1 MKAELEEI
9 YGGLRGDL
17 ELAISEKN
25 DVIQST
31 EIARLAVER
40 DLVEKTVLC
49 DSLMN
54 IVHEKES
61 ADASWK
67 EESVNANESLRG
79 RLAALEEQNNG
90 KEEEVKD
97 LERRLQESVLR
108 ADGRLAQLE
117 SLAAA
122 YAALETR
129 AEEAEEKWRRS
140 EETGDD
146 LRRHVEGLVEERQVL
161 GNRAKELEDA
171 REQLRGEAE
180 ALTSDKQLLLDNEAA
195 LRQQNSELQALCD
208 KRTTAEEAAKIELAQ
223 TRTSLEKKLEASNA
237 EKKRVCDGLRNDFE
251 QIILD
256 KEDILSGLKAKLG
269 EVRSERDKELGRL
282 AREASAD
289 KEGYELKVKDMADM
303 LEKVQL
309 EKEQMFDRLMQDA
322 QAGKDE
328 LSAGLTR
335 EFELLLTEKDE
346 SAQGLQSAL
355 DEAREKLARADKARE
370 ETSSALAAARV
381 ETSDLTGQRAELQ
394 QQLDEQSRRHADD
407 VTRLK
412 TRLEEITQAHEREQD
427 KVARELAAREG
438 DLAETADRLAAA
450 EQVRRCSLVT
460 RLPQVTWN

>member
-31 EIARLAVER
+31 EIARLAIER

-79 RLAALEEQNNG
+79 RLAALEQNNVT
-90 KEEEVKD
+90 EEEVKD
-97 LERRLQESVLR
+97 LERRLQESVVR

-140 EETGDD
+140 EESGDD

-180 ALTSDKQLLLDNEAA
+180 ALTSDKQLLLDKEAA
-195 LRQQNSELQALCD
+195 LRQQNTELQALCD

-223 TRTSLEKKLEASNA
+223 ARTSLEEKLEASNA

-355 DEAREKLARADKARE
+355 DEAREKLARAGKTRE

-412 TRLEEITQAHEREQD
+412 TRLEEITQAHEWEQD